1 LPAKSLQPQ
10 CGQFGRKQSVPKAIH
25 GIGAESCSG
34 WLSYMLAALRLELRR
49 SRREENPSKAFSV
62 CRLLLD

>member
-1 LPAKSLQPQ
+1 
-10 CGQFGRKQSVPKAIH
+10 VPKAIH
-25 GIGAESCSG
+25 GIGAEFCSG
-34 WLSYMLAALRLELRR
+34 WLSYTLAALRLELRR